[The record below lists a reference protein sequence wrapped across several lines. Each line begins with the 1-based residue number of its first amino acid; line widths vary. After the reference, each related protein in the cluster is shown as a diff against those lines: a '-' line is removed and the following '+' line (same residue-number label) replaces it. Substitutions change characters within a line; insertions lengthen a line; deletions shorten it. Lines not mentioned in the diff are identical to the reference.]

1 MKRENRALIKK
12 IKIKLYV
19 IAILIII
26 GVFVPYGGIKIFL
39 QPIFAFFFMM
49 GVYG

>member
-1 MKRENRALIKK
+1 MTRENRALIKK

-26 GVFVPYGGIKIFL
+26 GVFVPYGGVYIFL
-39 QPIFAFFFMM
+39 YPIAVFLRLY
-49 GVYG
+49 VQL